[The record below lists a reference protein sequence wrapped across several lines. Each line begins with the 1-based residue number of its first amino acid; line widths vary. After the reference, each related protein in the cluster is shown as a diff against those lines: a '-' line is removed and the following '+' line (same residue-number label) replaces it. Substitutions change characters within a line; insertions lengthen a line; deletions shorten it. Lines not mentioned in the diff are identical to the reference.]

1 MIQEIGAGGTRE
13 IARRRHYN
21 RGKERM
27 AETATYARALFYS
40 NWTRTFV
47 LVIGINHRSRNARF
61 LFFHRGGI
69 TSTRELTTDG
79 ENPCSQSSFGFWT
92 YFFSRTEPEFLP
104 AASPDYV
111 FGGITTLCVR
121 GHANRV
127 AVLSREQES
136 GPIPPAAPPQTQDGI
151 LGRFARN

>member
-61 LFFHRGGI
+61 MFFHRGGI
-69 TSTRELTTDG
+69 TSTHELTTDG
-79 ENPCSQSSFGFWT
+79 ENPM
-92 YFFSRTEPEFLP
+92 FSEFVRILDRIFSWSEPETAGFLP
-104 AASPDYV
+104 TASPDYT
-111 FGGITTLCVR
+111 FGGISILSSRTCIESPRFCERRR
-121 GHANRV
+121 GV
-127 AVLSREQES
+127 Q
-136 GPIPPAAPPQTQDGI
+136 
-151 LGRFARN
+151 